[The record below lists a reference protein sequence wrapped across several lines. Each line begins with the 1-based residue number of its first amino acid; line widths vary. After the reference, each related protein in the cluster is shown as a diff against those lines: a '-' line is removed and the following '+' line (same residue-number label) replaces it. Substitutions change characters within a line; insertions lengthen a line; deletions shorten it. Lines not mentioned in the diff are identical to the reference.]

1 MKISVKIL
9 CAILVLTF
17 VLPLSLTSCKKDSV
31 SAEPLIICENGA
43 SQYVFVHPDKVNQAL
58 TNTLFDAR
66 AAIKAKT
73 GVTMIINSDWVKQGE
88 EVPTGTKEILIGD
101 TNRPESKQAASE
113 LKAGSYLI
121 KVYGDRIAIVADGDK
136 LLIDAVNY
144 FVETYVTNAQD
155 RITVPGDLVY
165 VKTADGY
172 MPATDNGDG
181 TVTLSLDTFVVV
193 YDSSN
198 EQKYIPSVAK
208 AFASRAS
215 KKYGALGATE
225 DAAVNKYE
233 ILLGKCDR
241 KQFKTTDRKFL
252 FRDFF
257 VVYSDGK
264 LSVSASSIYG
274 YESAINFLIDGFG
287 ENGIT
292 ISKDGE
298 YREYDYGQGEYADI
312 FRNFDNPTAKDAWI
326 VNVSHRGDYVTNNNP
341 ENSVL
346 AYQSCVDN
354 RIDVI
359 ETDLQKTKDGVW
371 VICHDSK
378 IDRTTNGSGDIKKM
392 TYEELMQYSLK
403 EGQGGENA
411 AVTTQKIPTLEEIIE
426 VARGKCLF
434 NLDKLTPDMFQEI
447 YDVFEKGNAVD
458 SAMFKTSKMSAK
470 DLIKWYADLIED
482 GRKLPAFCPML
493 YSKTRENAQEYK
505 GLAVILETNL
515 DHNKETLDYILNEC
529 GMRSLCLTA
538 LDLSRENFDFYQKLA
553 DVGYRAI
560 MTDRTVQL
568 KEFIHG
574 K

>member
-1 MKISVKIL
+1 MKISVKLL
-9 CAILVLTF
+9 CVILVLTF
-17 VLPLSLTSCKKDSV
+17 VLPLSLTSCKNDSA
-31 SAEPLIICENGA
+31 SEEPLVICENGA
-43 SQYVFVHPDKVNQAL
+43 SQYVFVHPDKINQAL

-66 AAIKAKT
+66 DAIKAKT
-73 GVTMIINSDWVKQGE
+73 GVTMIINSDWVKQGDK
-88 EVPTGTKEILIGD
+88 VPTGTKEILIGD

-121 KVYGDRIAIVADGDK
+121 KVYGERIAIVADGDK
-136 LLIDAVNY
+136 LLIEAVNY
-144 FVETYVTNAQD
+144 FVDTYITSAKD
-155 RITVPGDLVY
+155 KITVPGDLVY
-165 VKTADGY
+165 LKTADGY

-193 YDSSN
+193 YDSAN

-241 KQFKTTDRKFL
+241 KQFKTTDSKL
-252 FRDFF
+252 LLRDFF

-287 ENGIT
+287 EKGIT
-292 ISKDGE
+292 ISKEGQ
-298 YREYDYGQGEYADI
+298 YMEYDYGQGEYADI
-312 FRNFDNPTAKDAWI
+312 FRNFDNPTAKGAWI
-326 VNVSHRGDYVTNNNP
+326 INVSHRGDYVTNNNP

-392 TYEELMQYSLK
+392 TYEELMKYSLK
-403 EGQGGENA
+403 EGKGGENA
-411 AVTTQKIPTLEEIIE
+411 AVTAQKIPTLEEIIE

-447 YDVFEKGNAVD
+447 YDIFEKENAVD

-470 DLIKWYADLIED
+470 ELIKWYADLIED

>member
-17 VLPLSLTSCKKDSV
+17 VLPLSLISCKEDSV
-31 SAEPLIICENGA
+31 SAEPLVICENGA
-43 SQYVFVHPDKVNQAL
+43 SQYVFVHPDKINPKL
-58 TNTLFDAR
+58 TKTLFDVR
-66 AAIKAKT
+66 DTIKAKT
-73 GVTMIINSDWVKQGE
+73 GVTMIISSDWVKHGE

-136 LLIDAVNY
+136 LLVEAVNY
-144 FVETYVTNAQD
+144 FVDAYVTNAKD
-155 RITVPGDLVY
+155 KISVPGDLVY

-172 MPATDNGDG
+172 MPVTDNGDG

-193 YDSSN
+193 YDSSS
-198 EQKYIPSVAK
+198 EQKYIQSVAK

-241 KQFKTTDRKFL
+241 KQFKTTDRKLL

-264 LSVSASSIYG
+264 LSVSANSIYG

-298 YREYDYGQGEYADI
+298 YREYDYGDSEYADI

-434 NLDKLTPDMFQEI
+434 NLDKLTPEQFQEV
-447 YDVFEKGNAVD
+447 YDIFEKENAVD

-493 YSKTRENAQEYK
+493 YSKTRENVQAYK
-505 GLAVILETNL
+505 GLAPILETSL

-529 GMRSLCLTA
+529 GMRSMCLTA

>member
-198 EQKYIPSVAK
+198 EQKYIQSVAK

-312 FRNFDNPTAKDAWI
+312 FRNFDNPTSKDAWI

-392 TYEELMQYSLK
+392 TYEKLMQYSLK

-447 YDVFEKGNAVD
+447 YDIFEKENAVD

-515 DHNKETLDYILNEC
+515 DHNKETLDYILNEF

>member
-181 TVTLSLDTFVVV
+181 TVTLSLDTFVIV

-198 EQKYIPSVAK
+198 EQKYIQSVAK

-447 YDVFEKGNAVD
+447 YDIFEKENAVD

-493 YSKTRENAQEYK
+493 YSKTRENVQAYK
-505 GLAVILETNL
+505 GLAPILETSL

-529 GMRSLCLTA
+529 GMRSMCLTA
-538 LDLSRENFDFYQKLA
+538 LDLSRENFDFYQRLA

>member
-181 TVTLSLDTFVVV
+181 TVTLSLDTFVIV

-198 EQKYIPSVAK
+198 EQKYIQSVAK

-447 YDVFEKGNAVD
+447 YDIFEKENAVD

-493 YSKTRENAQEYK
+493 YSKTRENVQAYK
-505 GLAVILETNL
+505 GLAPILETSL

-529 GMRSLCLTA
+529 GMRSMCLTA

>member
-198 EQKYIPSVAK
+198 EQKYIQSVAK

-298 YREYDYGQGEYADI
+298 YREYDYGDSEYADI

-447 YDVFEKGNAVD
+447 YDIFEKENAVD

-553 DVGYRAI
+553 DIGYRAI

>member
-88 EVPTGTKEILIGD
+88 EAPTGTKEILIGD

-198 EQKYIPSVAK
+198 KQKYIQSVAK

-447 YDVFEKGNAVD
+447 YDIFEKENAVD

-515 DHNKETLDYILNEC
+515 DHNKETLDYILNEF

>member
-9 CAILVLTF
+9 CAILALTF

-31 SAEPLIICENGA
+31 SAEPLVICENGA

-198 EQKYIPSVAK
+198 EQKYIQSVAK

-312 FRNFDNPTAKDAWI
+312 FRNFDNPAAKDAWI

-447 YDVFEKGNAVD
+447 YDIFEKENAVD